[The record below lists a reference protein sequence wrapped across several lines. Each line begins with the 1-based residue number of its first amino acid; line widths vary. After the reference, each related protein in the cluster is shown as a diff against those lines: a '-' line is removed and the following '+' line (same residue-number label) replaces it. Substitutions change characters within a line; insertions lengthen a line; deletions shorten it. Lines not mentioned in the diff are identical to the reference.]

1 MDAVLNI
8 AFFGVHTLWTVFNCV
23 GWMWRRTRPWHL
35 AAVTM
40 TGASWFVLGI
50 WHGWGYCPCTDW
62 HWRIRERLGY
72 VDPPSYTQL
81 LFRELTGVDP
91 GARAAD
97 VVTAAVFAVSLLL
110 SVVLN
115 LRDRRAGKTSL
126 TPVD

>member
-8 AFFGVHTLWTVFNCV
+8 AFFGVHTLWTLFNCI

-35 AAVTM
+35 AAVTT

-50 WHGWGYCPCTDW
+50 WYGWGYCPCTDW

-81 LFRELTGVDP
+81 LFRELTGLDP
-91 GARAAD
+91 GTVAAD
-97 VVTAAVFAVSLLL
+97 TVTVAVFAASLLL

-115 LRDRRAGKTSL
+115 LRDRRRRA
-126 TPVD
+126 DR